1 MILLLDTSTAT
12 CRFAFYDGERY
23 LIDETWEAGRDLAE
37 QLHAYIER
45 HLESFGRDWQDIT
58 GIGVYKGPG
67 SFTGLRI
74 GLAVLNTIAD
84 ANNVPIVG
92 ETGEDWRAVAI
103 ERLKSG
109 ANERIVLPLYGREA
123 NITKP
128 RKWQIV

>member
-1 MILLLDTSTAT
+1 MILLLDTSTPT
-12 CRFAFYDGERY
+12 CRFALYDDERY

-45 HLESFGRDWQDIT
+45 HLELLGKDWRDIR

-92 ETGEDWRAVAI
+92 ETGEDWRAVVI
-103 ERLKSG
+103 ERLKGG

-128 RKWQIV
+128 RK